1 MSLFERSILVFLLAG
16 AALFAQNTASLRGT
30 VSDPSGA
37 GVPGASVTV
46 TGSGGLVR
54 VAKTGNDGV
63 YAITGLPPGT
73 YTLRIG
79 ATGFSLFESMQ
90 IELTAARA
98 TTADAKL
105 SIAADKQEV
114 TVAETTQLELD
125 PSKNAGQLV
134 LTGQDLDMLSDDPDD
149 LQNDLMALAGP
160 AAGPNGGQIFVD
172 GFSNGQLPPKDSIR
186 EIRINSNPFSAEFD
200 KIGFGR
206 IEILTKPGTDK
217 LRGTIFYQMDDGAL
231 DARNPF
237 ATTKPSFFTKQFQ
250 GNLSGSLNKKTSFF
264 LDFSDR
270 QQDEQALVKATILGP
285 GFLPQPLT
293 ENVPTPNSRISVSP
307 RIDYQLGSK
316 ITLQARYTWT
326 RVTQDDTGV
335 GGFNLPAEGVNNRTT
350 TQSAQLTATW
360 VVSPQAINET
370 RFQYTRSANSQTA
383 TADAPTIAVS
393 GYFTGNAA
401 EQGPQFTDQGTYE
414 LQNYTSINKGKH
426 FVKIG
431 ARLRAYREA
440 DFNNTNFNGM
450 FVFSSIN
457 AYIATLQG
465 IQQNLAF
472 SQIVANG
479 GGAFQYVAVAGNPL
493 SHVDQVDVAP
503 FIQDDWRVIPSL
515 TLSLGLRYEAQTNM
529 HDKGDFAPRVGVAWG
544 LGGGQGRLRQPKLVI
559 RGGFGLFYDRFAL
572 AQVLNAERF
581 NGEVQQRYVVQ
592 DPQFF
597 FTSGTDPLAFVPPGQ
612 AVTSWKIDPGLVAPR
627 IIQSAIGA
635 DRQLPRNI
643 TLSVNYTDSRG
654 VHELRTVNI
663 NAPLPGTFPANPI
676 YPMGNASPLYEY
688 QSSGL
693 FKQNQLTTNINARL
707 SARYSLFGYYS
718 WGHAHSNTD
727 GVNSFPANSYDL
739 SNEWSRAAFDVRH
752 RVFVGG
758 SITAPLGI
766 RLNPFLVL
774 SSAAPFNIVVGQD
787 LNGDTITNDRPSY
800 ATAADIQASNAAVAA
815 GGRPFVFATPYGFLN
830 SKPTP
835 GETIIPRNLG
845 NGFGSLNLN
854 MRVSRTWGFGEATSR
869 APNARP
875 GGGGGGGGGGRG
887 GGGGPRG
894 GLGGGPGPGGP
905 GGLAGA
911 AATRRY
917 NLTASVEIRNVLNSV
932 NPSAPVGT
940 LGSPFFGEAQGI
952 TSGFGGGAT
961 QTANRR
967 LELQLRFTF

>member
-1 MSLFERSILVFLLAG
+1 MSLLQRSVPLVLLA
-16 AALFAQNTASLRGT
+16 ALTLIAQNTASLRGT
-30 VSDPSGA
+30 VTDPSGA

-46 TGSGGLVR
+46 TGPAGLVR
-54 VAKTGNDGV
+54 VAKTGNDGA
-63 YAITGLPPGT
+63 YAITGLPAGT

-90 IELTAARA
+90 LELAAARA

-105 SIAADKQEV
+105 IIAADKQEV

-134 LTGQDLDMLSDDPDD
+134 LSGQDLEMLSDDPDD

-186 EIRINSNPFSAEFD
+186 EVRINSNPFSAEFD

-217 LRGTIFYQMDDGAL
+217 LRGTIFYQTDDGAL

-237 ATTKPSFFTKQFQ
+237 ATTKPSFLTEQFQ
-250 GNLSGSLNKKTSFF
+250 GNLSGSLNTKTSFF

-270 QQDEQALVKATILGP
+270 HQDEQALVNATVAGP
-285 GFLPQPLT
+285 GPDFPLQRLI

-326 RVTQDDTGV
+326 RLTQDNTGV
-335 GGFNLPAEGVNNRTT
+335 GGFNLPAEGVNNETT

-360 VVSPQAINET
+360 VVSPQSINET
-370 RFQYTRSANSQTA
+370 RFQYTRSGNSQTA
-383 TADAPTIAVS
+383 AANAPTINVS

-414 LQNYTSINKGKH
+414 LQNYTSVNKSKH

-431 ARLRAYREA
+431 ARLRVYREA

-450 FVFSSIN
+450 FVFSSMN

-472 SQIVANG
+472 PQIVANG
-479 GGAFQYVAVAGNPL
+479 GGAFQYVAVGGTPL
-493 SHVDQVDVAP
+493 SRVDQVDVAP
-503 FIQDDWRVIPSL
+503 FVQDDWRVIPSL
-515 TLSLGLRYEAQTNM
+515 TLSLGLRYEAQTNI
-529 HDKGDFAPRVGVAWG
+529 HDKGNFAPRVGVAWG

-581 NGEVQQRYVVQ
+581 NGEIQQRYVVQ

-597 FTSGTDPLAFVPPGQ
+597 FTSNSDPLAYVPPGQ

-627 IIQSAIGA
+627 IIQSAIGF

-663 NAPLPGTFPANPI
+663 NAPLPGTFATSPI
-676 YPMGNASPLYEY
+676 YPMSNASPLYEY
-688 QSSGL
+688 QASGL

-727 GVNSFPANSYDL
+727 GVNTFPANSYDL

-752 RVFVGG
+752 RVFMGG
-758 SITAPLGI
+758 TIAAPLGI

-774 SSAAPFNIVVGQD
+774 SSAPPFNIVLGRD

-800 ATAADIQASNAAVAA
+800 ATAADIQASNAAVAN
-815 GGRPFVFATPYGFLN
+815 GERPWVFATPFGFLN

-835 GETIIPRNLG
+835 GEAIIPRNLG

-854 MRVSRTWGFGEATSR
+854 LRISRTWGFGETTTR

-887 GGGGPRG
+887 GGGPR
-894 GLGGGPGPGGP
+894 GGP
-905 GGLAGA
+905 GGFAGA

-917 NLTASVEIRNVLNSV
+917 NLTASVEIRNALNSV
-932 NPSAPVGT
+932 NPGAPVGT

-952 TSGFGGGAT
+952 ANGFAGGAAAT